1 MSPETETES
10 VEIKS
15 SALPVIHLTPAA
27 VEQVKQ
33 IIARK
38 NLGNAALRLSVDGG
52 GCSGLTYKLHFETEM
67 TAHDDSFEF
76 DGLRVVID
84 KKSALYL
91 TGTTLDFSNA
101 LVGGGFKF
109 MNPNAKQSC
118 GCGESFST

>member
-1 MSPETETES
+1 VSTELKTQEKKTTET
-10 VEIKS
+10 
-15 SALPVIHLTPAA
+15 AVIHLTPSA
-27 VEQVKQ
+27 VKQVKTTIEKQ
-33 IIARK
+33 G
-38 NLGNAALRLSVDGG
+38 LGNAALRLKVDGG

-67 TAHDDSFEF
+67 TAHDESFEF

-84 KKSALYL
+84 KKSAVYL

-109 MNPNAKQSC
+109 LNPNAKQSC